1 MQVVATMGKVWTA
14 HAGANNQ
21 MRLNLAKRSGLVM
34 RLQNIYI
41 YTVYKIDYCLLWKN
55 VKVRKRKITPEASF
69 FRQDQ

>member
-1 MQVVATMGKVWTA
+1 MQVAATMGKVWTA

-34 RLQNIYI
+34 RLQQIYI
-41 YTVYKIDYCLLWKN
+41 YNRLLFVVEN
-55 VKVRKRKITPEASF
+55 VKVGKRKITPAASF